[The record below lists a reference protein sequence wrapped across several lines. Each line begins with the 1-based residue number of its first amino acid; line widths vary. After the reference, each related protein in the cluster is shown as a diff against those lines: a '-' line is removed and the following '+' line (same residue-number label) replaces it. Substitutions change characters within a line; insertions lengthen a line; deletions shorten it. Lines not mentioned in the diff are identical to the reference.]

1 MILRGNDS
9 LTYTSKMRKFCDYFL
24 ILSYFLYSI
33 RRISRPQNY
42 YISSDFPNHSA
53 YFLHS
58 PPIFLHQTTFHTKK
72 ENLHSSEVLITIS
85 SERSKKVLLAQMV
98 YDGSSITSS
107 DNIEVPRNL
116 TSRTSRIAADSLQ
129 QGCMSRNT
137 ISFAEM
143 VYPIDILLSV
153 ITNLPLYSIFHN
165 RVSYLVKIWHIHI

>member
-1 MILRGNDS
+1 MNFCAAKLQKIYQ
-9 LTYTSKMRKFCDYFL
+9 TCKFLALKNLIIYFV
-24 ILSYFLYSI
+24 YKQI
-33 RRISRPQNY
+33 RYHNIQ
-42 YISSDFPNHSA
+42 SA
-53 YFLHS
+53 QKLK
-58 PPIFLHQTTFHTKK
+58 IAKK
-72 ENLHSSEVLITIS
+72 ENLHSSEVLITIN

-107 DNIEVPRNL
+107 DNIEVPRTL

-153 ITNLPLYSIFHN
+153 ITNLPLYSIFYN
-165 RVSYLVKIWHIHI
+165 RVGNLVKIWHIHIR